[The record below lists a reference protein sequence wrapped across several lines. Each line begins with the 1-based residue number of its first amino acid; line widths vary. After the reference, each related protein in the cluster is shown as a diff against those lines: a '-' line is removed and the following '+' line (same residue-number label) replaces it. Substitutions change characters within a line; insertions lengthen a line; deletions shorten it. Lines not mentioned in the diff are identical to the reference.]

1 MSNTNKTKIGN
12 SMPPGGEFILK
23 TNILF
28 FLLLNYRG
36 CVGNLKTWVPL
47 YGDFKISWVPSWVP
61 NASFSKFVGAM
72 APLAPMLT
80 HPLLYGTEF
89 R

>member
-1 MSNTNKTKIGN
+1 M
-12 SMPPGGEFILK
+12 
-23 TNILF
+23 
-28 FLLLNYRG
+28 
-36 CVGNLKTWVPL
+36 PL

-80 HPLLYGTEF
+80 HPLDFTGLVFSKMIKITPTSENLKDKQVEGGCLAHSSLLRF
-89 R
+89 